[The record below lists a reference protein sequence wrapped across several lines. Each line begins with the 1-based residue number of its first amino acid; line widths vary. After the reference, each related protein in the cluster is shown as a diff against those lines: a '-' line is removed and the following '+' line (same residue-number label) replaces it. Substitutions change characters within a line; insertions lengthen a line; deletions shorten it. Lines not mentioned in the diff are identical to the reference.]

1 MSLTYILS
9 LALRLCT
16 PVLLIS
22 IGGMFVLK
30 ANIFNLALEGFAL
43 MGAFAAVAGAH
54 FSGSALTGVLLAA
67 VVTMLLCLL
76 YGVIVLE
83 LRVDAVIAAIAF
95 ISISSGLTRYLLK
108 PIFGTSGR
116 FIISSELSLPALHF
130 GLLDHLGTLGAIL
143 NDQGALVY
151 LALLMPFVVH
161 IVFYKTRL
169 A

>member
-54 FSGSALTGVLLAA
+54 FSGSAHGAHQKRPHRRDRRVRLQGRAPVVL
-67 VVTMLLCLL
+67 
-76 YGVIVLE
+76 
-83 LRVDAVIAAIAF
+83 
-95 ISISSGLTRYLLK
+95 
-108 PIFGTSGR
+108 
-116 FIISSELSLPALHF
+116 
-130 GLLDHLGTLGAIL
+130 
-143 NDQGALVY
+143 
-151 LALLMPFVVH
+151 
-161 IVFYKTRL
+161 
-169 A
+169 

>member
-116 FIISSELSLPALHF
+116 SSRASCRSRRSTSASLTIWVRSVRSSTIRARSC
-130 GLLDHLGTLGAIL
+130 IW
-143 NDQGALVY
+143 
-151 LALLMPFVVH
+151 
-161 IVFYKTRL
+161 RC
-169 A
+169 